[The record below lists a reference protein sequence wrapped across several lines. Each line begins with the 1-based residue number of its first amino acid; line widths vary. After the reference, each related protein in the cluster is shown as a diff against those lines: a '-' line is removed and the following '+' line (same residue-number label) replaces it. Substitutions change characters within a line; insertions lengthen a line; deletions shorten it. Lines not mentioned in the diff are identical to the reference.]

1 MDNIQLFTTD
11 VLEGYEIESYKGL
24 VSANQVAGTG
34 FLTDLTAAFS
44 DLFGGNSGAYRGEM
58 NRLFEDV
65 KENLKEQAS
74 TLGGNAV
81 IGVRLDFDNISAKS
95 MSMFMVSMQGTVV
108 KIKPVARE
116 HEELSTENGFVTG
129 ELLTLECRKR
139 AYKRKLE
146 KKINLNG
153 EEWKYVL
160 SHNMPELADLLFDAY
175 NRAFS
180 MLGAEGVEEIK
191 KAFPKYLSKLTYSQ
205 AVELLYNKEVCLVQ
219 QIKDHYL
226 FSAKHILEYAKQE
239 KFDLVFELLQ
249 SDKRSY
255 SKQDLEDMRVLAQYL
270 QNLPDKGKM
279 EEVKSGIFN
288 SGGMKFICVCGKKN
302 NKETEFCE
310 DCGRNIKGITRAQ
323 KETIDSFVEKT
334 ELLEKLL

>member
-1 MDNIQLFTTD
+1 MNNIQLFTTD
-11 VLEGYEIESYKGL
+11 VLEGYEIESYKGF
-24 VSANQVAGTG
+24 VIANQVAGTG
-34 FLTDLTAAFS
+34 FLTDLTASFS
-44 DLFGGNSGAYRGEM
+44 DLFGGTSGAYRGEM

-65 KENLKEQAS
+65 KENLEEQAS
-74 TLGGNAV
+74 ALGGNAI

-108 KIKPVARE
+108 KIKPIVKE
-116 HEELSTENGFVTG
+116 HEKLTSENGLVTE

-139 AYKRKLE
+139 AYIRKLE
-146 KKINLNG
+146 KKINLNVDD
-153 EEWKYVL
+153 WKYVL
-160 SHNMPELADLLFDAY
+160 SHNMPELADLLYEAY

-180 MLGAEGVEEIK
+180 MPLAEGAGEIK
-191 KAFPKYLSKLTYSQ
+191 IAFPKYLSKLTYSQ
-205 AVELLYNKEVCLVQ
+205 AVELLYNKEACLVQ

-226 FSAKHILEYAKQE
+226 FSAKHILEYAKQG
-239 KFDLVFELLQ
+239 KLDLVFELLQ

-255 SKQDLEDMRVLAQYL
+255 SKRDLEEMRELAQYL

-279 EEVKSGIFN
+279 EEVKSGLFS
-288 SGGMKFICVCGKKN
+288 SGGMRFICECGKKN

-310 DCGRNIKGITRAQ
+310 DCGKNIKGITRAQ